1 MKEEIKLKLSSGKK
15 GIYYE
20 HLHYTFTPGPA
31 SFWKDSKPGGSQ
43 LSVVC
48 KVSVNRTFPCAYT
61 LQKSFPKLSSEGL
74 CSHALR
80 KALEA
85 ISSCAQWPSVWSWL
99 IHWNLLSAL
108 YSNKRVL
115 FFLYFCSISLLI
127 STHGSEV
134 FIVLSSCLI
143 STVIPSAER
152 RNRSVNCT
160 VLYFSDTVI
169 ISPDKNRQ
177 LKRFDF
183 LMSSLYCN
191 SYLQY
196 FYCTVLIVVGLVSSD
211 QNCIQSLGKQRKNPG
226 CLVKSRKAHRR
237 QMQII
242 QEIPAKCY
250 SQSIGIVLLN
260 LLIAIPTLFGAVSNE
275 CLSLNIP

>member
-1 MKEEIKLKLSSGKK
+1 MKILTITS
-15 GIYYE
+15 
-20 HLHYTFTPGPA
+20 GPA
-31 SFWKDSKPGGSQ
+31 SFWKDSKPEGSQ
-43 LSVVC
+43 LFVVC
-48 KVSVNRTFPCAYT
+48 KVLVNRTFPCAYT
-61 LQKSFPKLSSEGL
+61 LQKSFTKLSSEGL

-99 IHWNLLSAL
+99 IQRDLLSAL

-115 FFLYFCSISLLI
+115 FFLYFCSISLVI
-127 STHGSEV
+127 STHCSEV

-169 ISPDKNRQ
+169 ISQTRTGNWRG
-177 LKRFDF
+177 LIFWWAVSIVIHTF
-183 LMSSLYCN
+183 NISIVH
-191 SYLQY
+191 
-196 FYCTVLIVVGLVSSD
+196 VLIVVGLVSSD
-211 QNCIQSLGKQRKNPG
+211 QNCIQSLEKHRKNPG
-226 CLVKSRKAHRR
+226 WLVKSKKAYRR

-250 SQSIGIVLLN
+250 SQTIGIVLLN
-260 LLIAIPTLFGAVSNE
+260 LLIAIPTLFGSSFQWMSVSKR
-275 CLSLNIP
+275 SLIVRSL

>member
-1 MKEEIKLKLSSGKK
+1 MVVHEGRNKWKLSSGKR

-20 HLHYTFTPGPA
+20 HLHYTFTSGPA
-31 SFWKDSKPGGSQ
+31 SFWKDSKPEGSQ
-43 LSVVC
+43 LSVLC
-48 KVSVNRTFPCAYT
+48 KVLVNQTFPCAYT
-61 LQKSFPKLSSEGL
+61 LQKSFSKLSSEGL

-108 YSNKRVL
+108 YSYKRVL

-127 STHGSEV
+127 STHCSEV

-143 STVIPSAER
+143 SIVIPSAER
-152 RNRSVNCT
+152 RSRSVNCT

-183 LMSSLYCN
+183 LMSSFYCN

-196 FYCTVLIVVGLVSSD
+196 FYCNVLIVIGLVSSD
-211 QNCIQSLGKQRKNPG
+211 QNCIQSLEKHRKNAG
-226 CLVKSRKAHRR
+226 CLIKSRKACK
-237 QMQII
+237 
-242 QEIPAKCY
+242 EKCK
-250 SQSIGIVLLN
+250 
-260 LLIAIPTLFGAVSNE
+260 
-275 CLSLNIP
+275 